1 MCCLSEI
8 GLFRSNRSTVA
19 NTVLHSYNFA
29 YEHFVGKPSLVPSA
43 RPTRVPTASP
53 TSQPSQTPTPKPTA
67 LPSFVPTGTLRHFFF
82 ATVAQCHLRPKT
94 QHYWNIPALMDSHSS
109 VKLWISSSFFFFF
122 EFLQDISKATVLQ
135 CFLVFYERIC
145 TNLNWSNCKVP
156 CSMLRAKLG

>member
-109 VKLWISSSFFFFF
+109 VKLWISSSFFFF
-122 EFLQDISKATVLQ
+122 LS
-135 CFLVFYERIC
+135 FYKTFRKQQFCSASWYFMSGYAPTWTDQIV
-145 TNLNWSNCKVP
+145 KYPAP
-156 CSMLRAKLG
+156 C